1 MGFYSAAIFYFI
13 KENEVMKYVP
23 YQSEETLTSS
33 RAFCHLCCLPVAF
46 CFLCALIT
54 AAQVHH
60 GGIWYEG

>member
-1 MGFYSAAIFYFI
+1 
-13 KENEVMKYVP
+13 MKYVP